1 MNDLSLIIKDNKSL
15 FFKEKFVFLWNL
27 SALGT
32 SYEKKKEKAS
42 FRIITKT
49 SISVQDTQ
57 ILCHIVS
64 HVTSFNY

>member
-32 SYEKKKEKAS
+32 AYEKQKKKQALE
-42 FRIITKT
+42 
-49 SISVQDTQ
+49 
-57 ILCHIVS
+57 L
-64 HVTSFNY
+64 

>member
-1 MNDLSLIIKDNKSL
+1 MLLVLLMK
-15 FFKEKFVFLWNL
+15 
-27 SALGT
+27 
-32 SYEKKKEKAS
+32 KKKEKAS

-64 HVTSFNY
+64 HVTSFNYLIITILYIFKM